1 MKGLAAAVIESLQAA
16 RRAGCEAWMR
26 EEITRQLASADEA
39 LLDRLV
45 EGSRKHALRRTEE
58 MQAAAELLRDLQVEP
73 RVSLA
78 ALGWLQS
85 FLPPR

>member
-1 MKGLAAAVIESLQAA
+1 
-16 RRAGCEAWMR
+16 MR
-26 EEITRQLASADEA
+26 EEIARQLASADEA

-58 MQAAAELLRDLQVEP
+58 MQAAAELLRDLRVEP